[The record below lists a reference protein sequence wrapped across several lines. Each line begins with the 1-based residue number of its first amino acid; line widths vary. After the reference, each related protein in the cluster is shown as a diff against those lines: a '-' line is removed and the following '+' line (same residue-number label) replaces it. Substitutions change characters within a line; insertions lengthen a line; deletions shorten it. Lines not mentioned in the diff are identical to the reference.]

1 MTLCALYIQ
10 SKQNL
15 KLKRGAKYYNESNE
29 AYHDEVHLKER
40 YEQQQQQQQQQNPN
54 KKQ

>member
-15 KLKRGAKYYNESNE
+15 KLKRGAKYYNESNK

-40 YEQQQQQQQQQNPN
+40 YEQQQQQNPN
-54 KKQ
+54 KKR